1 MENEKKNLIDK
12 GLCLRSEEI
21 NEVMGIVPYR
31 IFRVGTFMIICIV
44 VLLSLIGYTLQFPSY
59 IDVSFIV
66 FGKKTPIGI
75 VSKDA
80 GTVMFRYNHPHEIEP
95 GDTIATIVKDGK
107 ETHYIS
113 PISGIVENNF
123 LYETGDNIVNG
134 DTLVRI
140 ISHKLPNYKLILKIP
155 LNMKSEI
162 TSGMRIKFSTEGV
175 MSDKAVGYI
184 KKVSMI
190 PDEANCYNAI
200 VELSINDLQNLPTS
214 GKGKLYYKTENIFE
228 KILTTKHTRSSH
240 KP

>member
-21 NEVMGIVPYR
+21 NEVMGKVPYR

-44 VLLSLIGYTLQFPSY
+44 AILLLIGYTLQIPSY

-66 FGKKTPIGI
+66 SGKKIPIGI
-75 VSKDA
+75 ISKEA
-80 GTVMFRYNHPHEIEP
+80 GTVMFRYNHPHEIEA

-123 LYETGDNIVNG
+123 LYATGDNIANG

-140 ISHKLPNYKLILKIP
+140 ISHKQPNYKLILKIP

-162 TSGMRIKFSTEGV
+162 KSGMRIKFSTEGA
-175 MSDKAVGYI
+175 MLDKAVGYI

-200 VELSINDLQNLPTS
+200 VEMPINDVKNLPAS
-214 GKGKLYYKTENIFE
+214 GKVKAQYKTENVFE
-228 KILTTKHTRSSH
+228 KIIATK
-240 KP
+240 